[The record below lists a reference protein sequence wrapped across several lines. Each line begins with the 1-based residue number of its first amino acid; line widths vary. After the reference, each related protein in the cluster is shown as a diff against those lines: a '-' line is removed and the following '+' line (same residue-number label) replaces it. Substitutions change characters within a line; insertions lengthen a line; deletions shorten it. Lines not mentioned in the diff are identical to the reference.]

1 MDTKLPADEALRSL
15 ELFRKAVSGVVLDAE
30 RPVRLLCATLLAG
43 GHLLIEDRPGT
54 GKTTLAKAAARALK
68 AEFRRIQFTP
78 DLLPGDITG
87 GLVFL
92 PDRSAMEFRPG
103 PIFADVLLA
112 DELNRATPRTQAA
125 LLEAMAE
132 RQVTVDGQT
141 HALGPHFTVFATVN
155 PVESSGVQRLPEAE
169 LDRFLCSFSL
179 GYPSPEAEAALIED
193 RRSAD
198 PLDGVEPVLD
208 LETLGLLKERAKG
221 IAVAPELVR
230 YVAGLLKAVRE
241 HDDVRLGASPRA
253 GLGLYRFSQ
262 ALALLDG
269 QDHVR
274 PEQLQEA
281 ALPLLRHR
289 VFLKDSNAGP
299 AEAEF
304 WLSRLLARFP
314 LPR

>member
-1 MDTKLPADEALRSL
+1 MEDMDTKLPADEALRSL
-15 ELFRKAVSGVVLDAE
+15 ELFREAVSGVVLGAE
-30 RPVRLLCATLLAG
+30 RPVRLLCATLLSG

-68 AEFRRIQFTP
+68 SEFRRIQFTP

-208 LETLGLLKERAKG
+208 LETLGLLKERVKEV
-221 IAVAPELVR
+221 AVAPELVR
-230 YVAGLLKAVRE
+230 YVAGLLKAVRTFVNRSKQKRIEKRMAVKEMLLELANANSIVFPADLAATIDALDDE
-241 HDDVRLGASPRA
+241 HSEPKTVTVHGNYNDVHDNGSV
-253 GLGLYRFSQ
+253 GLK
-262 ALALLDG
+262 
-269 QDHVR
+269 
-274 PEQLQEA
+274 E
-281 ALPLLRHR
+281 
-289 VFLKDSNAGP
+289 
-299 AEAEF
+299 
-304 WLSRLLARFP
+304 
-314 LPR
+314 